1 MGADGGNGSQE
12 GVWWNRKRGF
22 FIKIL
27 RNRAARVPG
36 DHWAHRLAS
45 LPLPKPS
52 PANQETRQRGS
63 GGCFYGDD
71 LTEGMVRTKPG
82 TIHTYIYILY
92 TETQS
97 CGGRG
102 RGSHWPD
109 KPEAPR
115 SPAHLAPP
123 PSICRGGGGEVSGL
137 GR

>member
-1 MGADGGNGSQE
+1 MGADGGNGSRE

-22 FIKIL
+22 LIKIL
-27 RNRAARVPG
+27 RNRAALVPG

-45 LPLPKPS
+45 LSLPQPS

-82 TIHTYIYILY
+82 TIHTYIYIIYRDAVLRRAGQGQPLARQ
-92 TETQS
+92 TGSAPQS
-97 CGGRG
+97 RPP
-102 RGSHWPD
+102 GST
-109 KPEAPR
+109 
-115 SPAHLAPP
+115 